1 MTTRYS
7 RSPWRAVWNIRRRW
21 WEILNGRRDPV
32 AAAINTKPDAELMA
46 ASPRLL
52 GSLKHMVAIVRM
64 HEADLRASERAKLD
78 AAVALVNELNGSAK

>member
-7 RSPWRAVWNIRRRW
+7 RSPWRAVWNLRRRW

-32 AAAINTKPDAELMA
+32 AAAINTKSDACLMA

-52 GSLKHMVAIVRM
+52 GSLKHLIAIVRM
-64 HEADLRASERAKLD
+64 HEGDLRASERAKLD
-78 AAVALVNELNGSAK
+78 AAVALVNELS